1 MTLEELYRLLR
12 SSHVQAQGIVDTL
25 QEPLLVLDRALAVT
39 NANPAF
45 YRTFRTERE
54 STLGQAIFEL
64 GNGQWDI
71 PELRRLLSDVV
82 PNATAVLGY
91 QVQHTFP
98 HLGERTMRVTAR
110 QLAHP
115 DENSTSMLVVFEDV
129 TTRMKADAAKDVLI
143 AETRHRMKNLSGILR
158 AVARQTEAKGRT
170 GEEYRDAFMGR
181 LDAILSAQEF
191 ISSRGAEFDL
201 ASLIEKTLRPIAGAG
216 AVVEPCREVVL
227 SEYQVLP
234 VSMIF
239 HELAT
244 NAVKYGALS
253 AECGSVHIRWD
264 TEQRDGQTFLVLD
277 WQEEGGPAVT
287 APNQRG
293 FGTELIDYS
302 ARAEGGEAL
311 FEFADGGLQV
321 QLSLVVQQ

>member
-1 MTLEELYRLLR
+1 
-12 SSHVQAQGIVDTL
+12 
-25 QEPLLVLDRALAVT
+25 
-39 NANPAF
+39 
-45 YRTFRTERE
+45 
-54 STLGQAIFEL
+54 
-64 GNGQWDI
+64 
-71 PELRRLLSDVV
+71 
-82 PNATAVLGY
+82 
-91 QVQHTFP
+91 
-98 HLGERTMRVTAR
+98 
-110 QLAHP
+110 
-115 DENSTSMLVVFEDV
+115 MLVVFEDV

-143 AETRHRMKNLSGILR
+143 AETRHRMKNLAGILR

-191 ISSRGAEFDL
+191 ITSNGVDFDL
-201 ASLIEKTLRPIAGAG
+201 ASLVEQALRPIAGAR
-216 AVVEPCREVVL
+216 AVVDLGPEVVL
-227 SEYQVLP
+227 SECQVLP
-234 VSMIF
+234 VSMIL

-253 AECGSVHIRWD
+253 AESGSVHLRWN
-264 TEQRDGQTFLVLD
+264 TEQRDSQTFLVLD

-311 FEFADGGLQV
+311 FEFDDSGLHV
-321 QLSLVVQQ
+321 QLSVVVQQ